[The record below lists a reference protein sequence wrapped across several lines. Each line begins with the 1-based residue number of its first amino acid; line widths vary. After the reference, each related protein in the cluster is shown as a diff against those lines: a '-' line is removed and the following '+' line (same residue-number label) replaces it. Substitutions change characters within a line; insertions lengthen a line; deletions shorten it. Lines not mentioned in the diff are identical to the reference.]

1 MVNLK
6 GIFAHLLRF
15 LLAAG
20 SSEVDELAL
29 EDVAVAVTAAAA
41 ADFGV
46 ACSCWRSSMAA
57 TRLLPALDAGIGVRR
72 AKFGAA

>member
-1 MVNLK
+1 MVTLK

-29 EDVAVAVTAAAA
+29 EDVAVAVTAA

>member
-1 MVNLK
+1 M
-6 GIFAHLLRF
+6 
-15 LLAAG
+15 
-20 SSEVDELAL
+20 AL

>member
-1 MVNLK
+1 M
-6 GIFAHLLRF
+6 
-15 LLAAG
+15 
-20 SSEVDELAL
+20 AL
-29 EDVAVAVTAAAA
+29 EDVAVAVTAAA

-57 TRLLPALDAGIGVRR
+57 TRLLPLDAGIGVRR

>member
-1 MVNLK
+1 MLK

-57 TRLLPALDAGIGVRR
+57 TRLLPLDAGIGVRK

>member
-29 EDVAVAVTAAAA
+29 EDVAVAVTVAAP
-41 ADFGV
+41 DFGV

-57 TRLLPALDAGIGVRR
+57 TRLRPALDAGIGVRK
-72 AKFGAA
+72 AMFWAA